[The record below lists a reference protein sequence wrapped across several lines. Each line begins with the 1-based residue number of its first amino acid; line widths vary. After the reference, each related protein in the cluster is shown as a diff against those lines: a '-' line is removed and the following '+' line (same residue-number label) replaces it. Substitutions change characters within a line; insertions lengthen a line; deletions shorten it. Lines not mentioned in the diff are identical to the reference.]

1 MANLARSLNSSS
13 VAETLATYES
23 WAESYNED
31 IGKEEYTA
39 PEIASDYV
47 AKHLGPQKITSAAI
61 LDAGCGTGLVG
72 QHLAKRGATQLDGID
87 LSPGMLQVARRTGIY
102 RSLSVADLSQRL
114 EIPGQSY
121 DVVVCVGTLTQGHV
135 GPDAF
140 DEFVRVVKPTGLI
153 VATVRESVWQK
164 NGYADKVKALD
175 KGGEVKLLG
184 DKLEV
189 IGTDVRAVF
198 VILQVQ

>member
-31 IGKEEYTA
+31 IDKEEYTA

-47 AKHLGPQKITSAAI
+47 FKHMGSQKITSAAI

-135 GPDAF
+135 GPGAF
-140 DEFVRVVKPTGLI
+140 DSFVRVVKPGGLI

-164 NGYADKVKALD
+164 NGYEDKVKALD
-175 KGGEVKLLG
+175 EEGKVKLVG
-184 DKLEV
+184 DKLEM

-198 VILQVQ
+198 VVLKAQ

>member
-31 IGKEEYTA
+31 ISKEEYTA

-47 AKHLGPQKITSAAI
+47 LKHNIKSATI
-61 LDAGCGTGLVG
+61 LDAGCGIGLVG
-72 QHLAKRGATQLDGID
+72 QHLGKRGATHLDGID
-87 LSPGMLQVARRTGIY
+87 LSPGMLQVAHRTGVY
-102 RSLSVADLSQRL
+102 RSLNVADLSQTL
-114 EIPGQSY
+114 KIPNQSY

-135 GPDAF
+135 GPGAF
-140 DEFVRVVKPTGLI
+140 DEFVRVVKPGGFI

-164 NGYADKVKALD
+164 SGYKDKVKALD

>member
-13 VAETLATYES
+13 VAETLATYDN
-23 WAESYNED
+23 WAGTYNED

-47 AKHLGPQKITSAAI
+47 VKHVGPQRITSAVI

-72 QHLAKRGATQLDGID
+72 QHLAKSGATHLDGID

-102 RSLSVADLSQRL
+102 RSLNVADLSQTL
-114 EIPGQSY
+114 EIPSQSY

-135 GPDAF
+135 GPGAF
-140 DEFVRVVKPTGLI
+140 DEFVRVVKPGGFI

-164 NGYADKVKALD
+164 NGYEDKVKALD
-175 KGGEVKLLG
+175 KEGQVKLLG

>member
-23 WAESYNED
+23 WAESYNEH

-47 AKHLGPQKITSAAI
+47 FKHVGSQKITSAAI

-72 QHLAKRGATQLDGID
+72 QHLAKRGATHLDGMD
-87 LSPGMLQVARRTGIY
+87 LSPGMLRVARRTGIY
-102 RSLSVADLSQRL
+102 RSLSVADLSRRL
-114 EIPGQSY
+114 DIPDQSY

-135 GPDAF
+135 GPGAF
-140 DEFVRVVKPTGLI
+140 DGFVRVVMPGGFI
-153 VATVRESVWQK
+153 VAT
-164 NGYADKVKALD
+164 ALD
-175 KGGEVKLLG
+175 KEGKAKLVG

-198 VILQVQ
+198 VVLQAQ

>member
-47 AKHLGPQKITSAAI
+47 FKHVGSQKITSAAI

-72 QHLAKRGATQLDGID
+72 QHLAKRGVKHVDGID
-87 LSPGMLQVARRTGIY
+87 LSPAMLQVARRTGIY
-102 RSLSVADLSQRL
+102 RSLNVADLSQRL
-114 EIPGQSY
+114 DIPDRSY
-121 DVVVCVGTLTQGHV
+121 GVVVCVGTLTQGHV
-135 GPDAF
+135 GPSAF
-140 DEFVRVVKPTGLI
+140 DEFVRVAKPGGLI
-153 VATVRESVWQK
+153 VATVRESVWQR
-164 NGYADKVKALD
+164 NGYEDKVRALD
-175 KGGEVKLLG
+175 EGGKVTLVG

-198 VILQVQ
+198 VVLQAQ

>member
-47 AKHLGPQKITSAAI
+47 SKHVGPQKITSATI

-72 QHLAKRGATQLDGID
+72 QHLAKRGVTHLDGID
-87 LSPGMLQVARRTGIY
+87 LSPGMLQVARQTGVY
-102 RSLSVADLSQRL
+102 RSLNVEDLSQTL
-114 EIPGQSY
+114 EIPSQSY

-135 GPDAF
+135 GPGAF
-140 DEFVRVVKPTGLI
+140 DEFLRVVKPGGFI

-164 NGYADKVKALD
+164 NGYEEKVKALD
-175 KGGEVKLLG
+175 KEGQVKVLG

>member
-39 PEIASDYV
+39 PEIASGYV
-47 AKHLGPQKITSAAI
+47 VKHLGPGKIRSATI

-72 QHLAKRGATQLDGID
+72 QNLAKRGAIHLDGID
-87 LSPGMLQVARRTGIY
+87 LSPGMLQVARRAGIY
-102 RSLSVADLSQRL
+102 QSLNVADLSQRL
-114 EIPGQSY
+114 DILDQAY

-140 DEFVRVVKPTGLI
+140 DEFVRVVKPAGLI
-153 VATVRESVWQK
+153 AATVRESVWQK
-164 NGYADKVKALD
+164 NGYEDKVKALD
-175 KGGEVKLLG
+175 KSGEVKLLS

-198 VILQVQ
+198 VMLQVQ

>member
-31 IGKEEYTA
+31 IGKEDYTA

-47 AKHLGPQKITSAAI
+47 AKHVGPQKITSATI

-72 QHLAKRGATQLDGID
+72 QHLTKRGVTHLDGID
-87 LSPGMLQVARRTGIY
+87 LSPGMLQVARQTGVY
-102 RSLSVADLSQRL
+102 RSLNVADLSQTL
-114 EIPGQSY
+114 EIPSQSY

-135 GPDAF
+135 GPGAF
-140 DEFVRVVKPTGLI
+140 DEFLRVVKPGGFI

-164 NGYADKVKALD
+164 NGYEEKVKALD
-175 KGGEVKLLG
+175 KEGQVKVLG
-184 DKLEV
+184 DKLEE
-189 IGTDVRAVF
+189 IGIDVSAIF